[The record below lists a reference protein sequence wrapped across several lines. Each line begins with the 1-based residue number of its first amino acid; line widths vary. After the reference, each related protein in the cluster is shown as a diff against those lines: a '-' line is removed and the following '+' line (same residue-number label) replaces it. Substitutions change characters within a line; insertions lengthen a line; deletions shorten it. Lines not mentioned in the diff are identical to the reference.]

1 MQEIL
6 CLRQS
11 IIRGRSTPTSNYCL
25 IITVHDLP
33 LLLFIALHNRLHMIK
48 VPLRDTW
55 TCRTL
60 CLEAMFCVWFNFVML
75 SHIGIETLPLVHIM
89 RWRCYSSAA
98 GLVIFVQVVQLW
110 YTTPRTLA
118 NPKLL
123 FLLVWLAYIMDL
135 RLIYYAPTLNV
146 LQCQKEQVQA
156 SSLQGET
163 HDERP
168 IKTASVRA
176 LTLVFMITFV

>member
-75 SHIGIETLPLVHIM
+75 SHIGIETLPLVHIHEVEVLLISS
-89 RWRCYSSAA
+89 WPGHLCTSSTTLVHYSSYF
-98 GLVIFVQVVQLW
+98 GKPK
-110 YTTPRTLA
+110 TTLPPRLA
-118 NPKLL
+118 RLHHGSSANLLRSNFECLAVPKRTSPSV
-123 FLLVWLAYIMDL
+123 F
-135 RLIYYAPTLNV
+135 PTRRD
-146 LQCQKEQVQA
+146 
-156 SSLQGET
+156 T
-163 HDERP
+163 
-168 IKTASVRA
+168 
-176 LTLVFMITFV
+176 